1 MTGWLIYD
9 KSQYDKNKW
18 FAEKLM
24 SECSQFSD
32 IRLIITENLQFGVC
46 SGKYLYKYNGEPLA
60 PADFAISR
68 TIFPFLSCFLEQ
80 SGTRVFNG
88 STVSELCN
96 DKRATY
102 TAAAR
107 LGVPI
112 MRTEFYD
119 RKFFNV
125 DFLKNAEYP
134 IIIKSAGGHGGNE
147 VFYVPDFN
155 EAKKCISLI
164 RSDDFLAQEICPTV
178 GKDLRVYVLA
188 GKIIGCVLRS
198 SDTFKSNYSLG
209 GKAEPY
215 SADSNVK
222 NAVEKILTVFEKT
235 PDFIGIDFLIDKDRL
250 IFNEIE
256 DVVGTRTL
264 YKTSD
269 TDPAR
274 LFAEHI
280 RAELNS

>member
-46 SGKYLYKYNGEPLA
+46 DGEYLYKYNGEPLA

-164 RSDDFLAQEICPTV
+164 KSDDFLAQEICHTV

-222 NAVEKILTVFEKT
+222 SAVEKILTVFEKT

-274 LFAEHI
+274 LFSEHI
-280 RAELNS
+280 RAELDS